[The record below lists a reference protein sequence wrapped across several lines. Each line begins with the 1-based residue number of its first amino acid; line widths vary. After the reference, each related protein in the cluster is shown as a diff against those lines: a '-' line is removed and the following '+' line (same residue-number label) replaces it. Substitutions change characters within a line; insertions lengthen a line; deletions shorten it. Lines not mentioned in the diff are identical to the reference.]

1 MAARRAVAGFLVLAM
16 LALLAAPLAAE
27 NWTAS
32 VWSMSTWA
40 SGLMMF
46 YYDTDTG
53 AFTAALRTA
62 WNSGRTDYDLYY
74 LEGTMANYST
84 LRGQFIMVN
93 ADRSEFGRGT
103 VTLTMNPSGDGILIS
118 YDDERGMDIRDM
130 DFTFSRASDEYWNGI
145 AGNILTGIREAF
157 GQ

>member
-1 MAARRAVAGFLVLAM
+1 MAARRTVAGILVLAM
-16 LALLAAPLAAE
+16 LALAAAPLAAE
-27 NWTAS
+27 NWTAT

-46 YYDTDTG
+46 YYDTESG

-74 LEGTMANYST
+74 LEGKVVNYST
-84 LRGQFIMVN
+84 LRGEFIMVN
-93 ADRSEFGRGT
+93 SDRSDFGRGT
-103 VTLTMNPSGDGILIS
+103 VTLTMNSSGDGILIS

-130 DFTFSRASDEYWNGI
+130 DFTFSRASDEYWNKIADNIMEGI
-145 AGNILTGIREAF
+145 KEAF
-157 GQ
+157 E